1 MLKCREREGTKVNC
15 NIKKRTLMIFP
26 EFDNVNIINQIREK
40 CDPLANHVRPHIT
53 LVFTFESS
61 LSSAEIEEHLKKVLD
76 GTRCFC
82 LTLQEIVKI
91 DNPLGMYLFLDIK
104 QGNKQIKEL
113 SKRLYT
119 GILQDYKPDWL
130 NEETFMPHMTIGSF
144 SSKEDLNIAFKETE
158 LIKENFTTIVDKI
171 SVEIIDE
178 NEDSIIE
185 VEVNLNNE

>member
-1 MLKCREREGTKVNC
+1 MNC
-15 NIKKRTLMIFP
+15 NIKKRTIMIFP
-26 EFDNVNIINQIREK
+26 KFENINIINEIRK
-40 CDPLANHVRPHIT
+40 KYDPLANHVSPHIT

-61 LSSAEIEEHLKKVLD
+61 LTSIEIKEHLLEVLD
-76 GTRCFC
+76 GTRRFR

-104 QGNKQIKEL
+104 QGNEQIKEL
-113 SKRLYT
+113 SKKLYK
-119 GILQDYKPDWL
+119 GILQNYKPDWL
-130 NEETFMPHMTIGSF
+130 SEKTFMPHMTIGSF
-144 SSKEDLNIAFKETE
+144 TSKEDLNVAFKDTE

-185 VEVNLNNE
+185 VEVDLNNE

>member
-1 MLKCREREGTKVNC
+1 
-15 NIKKRTLMIFP
+15 MIFP
-26 EFDNVNIINQIREK
+26 QFENINIINEIREK
-40 CDPLANHVRPHIT
+40 YDPLANHVKPHIT

-61 LSSAEIEEHLKKVLD
+61 LTSIEIQEHLKNVLD
-76 GTRCFC
+76 VTRRFR

-104 QGNKQIKEL
+104 QGNEQIKEL
-113 SKRLYT
+113 SKKLYT

-144 SSKEDLNIAFKETE
+144 TSQEDLKIAFKDTE
-158 LIKENFTTIVDKI
+158 LIKENFTTKVDKI

-185 VEVNLNNE
+185 VEVNLSND